1 MRSQGLI
8 LFKLEFI
15 VIKFL
20 NAFLYENNIFPVYLF
35 IVSFRTIELYRQ
47 LLYYN
52 FVVEKSSLLTRKNF
66 Q

>member
-1 MRSQGLI
+1 MKIISSLFI
-8 LFKLEFI
+8 YLSYLFK
-15 VIKFL
+15 
-20 NAFLYENNIFPVYLF
+20 
-35 IVSFRTIELYRQ
+35 RTIELYRQ